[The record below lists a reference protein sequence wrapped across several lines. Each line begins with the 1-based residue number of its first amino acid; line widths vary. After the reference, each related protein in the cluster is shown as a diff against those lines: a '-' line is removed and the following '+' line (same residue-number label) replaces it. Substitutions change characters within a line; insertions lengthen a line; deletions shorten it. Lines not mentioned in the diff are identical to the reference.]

1 MLDGVNCGVMSIT
14 PENPEIAPVAESADV
29 PADATAVADQAAG
42 EQPVPS
48 ELSAAPQ
55 DKARGIV
62 PVVAVSEAPEPFDHD
77 HQSGGGSF

>member
-1 MLDGVNCGVMSIT
+1 MSIT
-14 PENPEIAPVAESADV
+14 PENPEITPDVEAADV
-29 PADATAVADQAAG
+29 PIDATAVVEHASA
-42 EQPVPS
+42 EQPVAS
-48 ELSAAPQ
+48 DLSAAPQ